1 MYSRRIGWAAHLAGK
16 PPARCQSA
24 EPETDARMA
33 GEGPVQGECPGQL
46 PELEIIKILYTE
58 SRSY

>member
-1 MYSRRIGWAAHLAGK
+1 MVYADHLAGK
-16 PPARCQSA
+16 PAARCQSA

-58 SRSY
+58 THSY